1 MAAAMAQARESRDA
15 VVAVFR
21 HPWLRR
27 LNLALA
33 GSVIGD
39 WAFGVAI
46 SVYAY
51 ERGGPTTVGIV
62 MTTRYLLGALL
73 GPFVAVLADRYD
85 RRRLMLSSDLV
96 RGALT
101 AVAAAV
107 VFADG
112 PALAVYSVY
121 ILIMFFGLVFRPAQS
136 SWLPTLVS
144 SPSELTAANAT
155 ALTLHSVAFFAG
167 PAIAGIILAV
177 GDVGTVFVFDTIT
190 FIWSAL
196 LISGIHPSAG
206 VVGADP
212 GADGDDA
219 SEAAPGGRF
228 AEVAEGFRAMLQNRH
243 LRLVVVLYVAQT
255 VVAGASAVYEV
266 AIALDLLDMGKG
278 GLGVLGAGLGVGGVV
293 GGMLALMLAQR
304 GRMARDFGLGVIL
317 WAAPLL
323 LVSAWPSVFTAI
335 VAMACVGLGNSIV
348 DVNAET
354 IIQRL
359 TPNEVL
365 GRVFG
370 ALDAFAVGGMALG
383 STLMP
388 LLIKAVD
395 LRWSLTILGV
405 TVPVVVVVCTAGLRR
420 IDKEALAPDGLEV
433 VRSIP
438 MFAVLPEHTVER
450 LARTSVEF
458 RVPAGATVFH
468 QGDDGDRFYIIESG
482 EVDVAIDG
490 TVVNRMVPG
499 QSFGEI
505 ALLRDVPRTATVH
518 AVTDLVLRAIDRRHF
533 LAAVSGH
540 SLASQQADLTI
551 RGFLS
556 PS

>member
-1 MAAAMAQARESRDA
+1 
-15 VVAVFR
+15 
-21 HPWLRR
+21 
-27 LNLALA
+27 
-33 GSVIGD
+33 
-39 WAFGVAI
+39 
-46 SVYAY
+46 
-51 ERGGPTTVGIV
+51 
-62 MTTRYLLGALL
+62 
-73 GPFVAVLADRYD
+73 
-85 RRRLMLSSDLV
+85 
-96 RGALT
+96 
-101 AVAAAV
+101 
-107 VFADG
+107 
-112 PALAVYSVY
+112 
-121 ILIMFFGLVFRPAQS
+121 
-136 SWLPTLVS
+136 
-144 SPSELTAANAT
+144 
-155 ALTLHSVAFFAG
+155 
-167 PAIAGIILAV
+167 
-177 GDVGTVFVFDTIT
+177 
-190 FIWSAL
+190 
-196 LISGIHPSAG
+196 
-206 VVGADP
+206 
-212 GADGDDA
+212 
-219 SEAAPGGRF
+219 
-228 AEVAEGFRAMLQNRH
+228 
-243 LRLVVVLYVAQT
+243 
-255 VVAGASAVYEV
+255 
-266 AIALDLLDMGKG
+266 
-278 GLGVLGAGLGVGGVV
+278 
-293 GGMLALMLAQR
+293 MLAQR

-323 LVSAWPSVFTAI
+323 LVAAWPSVFTAI
-335 VAMACVGLGNSIV
+335 VAMASVGLGNSIV

-395 LRWSLTILGV
+395 LRWSLTILGLV
-405 TVPVVVVVCTAGLRR
+405 VPTVVLVCTAGLRR
-420 IDKEALAPDGLEV
+420 IDKEALAPQGLEV

-438 MFAVLPEHTVER
+438 MFSVLPEHTMER

-458 RVPAGATVFH
+458 RVPAGASVFH

-490 TVVNRMVPG
+490 SVVNSMVAG

-533 LAAVSGH
+533 LAAVTGH
-540 SLASQQADLTI
+540 SLASQQADHTI